1 MDHKNVHTAFVH
13 LSAKIAL
20 MLPIRKFFAPVP
32 VPVLFYLFN
41 NDFLVGGSQII
52 KDAISKPGDPQI
64 QEEAWEKM
72 LPLIKNLL
80 DLKQSY
86 SALNQ
91 VRQEN

>member
-1 MDHKNVHTAFVH
+1 MNLI
-13 LSAKIAL
+13 LS
-20 MLPIRKFFAPVP
+20 
-32 VPVLFYLFN
+32 
-41 NDFLVGGSQII
+41 LVEDEILSGGSQII

-64 QEEAWEKM
+64 QEDAWEKM

-91 VRQEN
+91 VTQETGTLSGFTNSFR

>member
-1 MDHKNVHTAFVH
+1 MPFILFFIEDDI
-13 LSAKIAL
+13 LS
-20 MLPIRKFFAPVP
+20 
-32 VPVLFYLFN
+32 
-41 NDFLVGGSQII
+41 GGSQII

-64 QEEAWEKM
+64 QEDAWEMM

-91 VRQEN
+91 VI

>member
-1 MDHKNVHTAFVH
+1 MSIQHWFTYRQRYNFGVVNA
-13 LSAKIAL
+13 
-20 MLPIRKFFAPVP
+20 PAPVFFD
-32 VPVLFYLFN
+32 LFDD
-41 NDFLVGGSQII
+41 DFLFFLGGSQII

-64 QEEAWEKM
+64 QEDAWEKM

-91 VRQEN
+91 VT

>member
-1 MDHKNVHTAFVH
+1 MPF
-13 LSAKIAL
+13 I
-20 MLPIRKFFAPVP
+20 KFFIEDDI
-32 VPVLFYLFN
+32 LS
-41 NDFLVGGSQII
+41 GGSQII

-64 QEEAWEKM
+64 QEDAWEMM

-91 VRQEN
+91 VIYENWTLSGFTNSFR